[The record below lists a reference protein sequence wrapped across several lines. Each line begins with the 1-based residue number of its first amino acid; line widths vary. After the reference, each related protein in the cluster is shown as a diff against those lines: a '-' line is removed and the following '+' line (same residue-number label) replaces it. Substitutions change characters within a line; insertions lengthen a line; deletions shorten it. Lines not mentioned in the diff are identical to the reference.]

1 MLNTSLLDLKVLH
14 CRSAVLNTSL
24 LDLKVLHCSIVDVK
38 YKMINNSTS
47 GNDSFPNLRD
57 GLALLPYPSLFGT
70 VFFLLPMFIVNILLL
85 VAIIRA
91 KTIPSTIKLILGNVL
106 ASSELIII
114 GLSMFCCYMVILSQ
128 LVDASPHDFPCRLL
142 YVIIDTGAAGRLLFM
157 ATYAITVY
165 VLARYAGKNLRVVK
179 LRLWTK
185 LLAVVVIW
193 VFASLPNMVLFCPI
207 FIKITFSFNHVC
219 LTHSTGPATFIHS
232 SFFIIVY
239 GLCCFV
245 LGIVFPIL
253 TARYLRKNSISE
265 NKETIKRMVKFSVF
279 LLIENS
285 IHMIGISF
293 PLILSNFLPVENNR
307 SIVTAF
313 IYIQGCL
320 LGLSLITSLF
330 LLIFFKRIREKM
342 FKILT
347 CFICLKR
354 SSNTPL

>member
-1 MLNTSLLDLKVLH
+1 MLHTCLPALEL
-14 CRSAVLNTSL
+14 
-24 LDLKVLHCSIVDVK
+24 LHCSLVGVK

-57 GLALLPYPSLFGT
+57 SLALLPYPSLFVT

-85 VAIIRA
+85 VAIIRV

-114 GLSMFCCYMVILSQ
+114 GLSMFGIYMIILSQ
-128 LVDASPHDFPCRLL
+128 LVDVSPHDFPCRLL

-157 ATYAITVY
+157 AMYAITVY
-165 VLARYAGKNLRVVK
+165 VLTRYAGKNLRVVK

-193 VFASLPNMVLFCPI
+193 VFAALPNMVLFWPI
-207 FIKITFSFNHVC
+207 FIEITFSFNYVC

-245 LGIVFPIL
+245 LSIVFPIL
-253 TARYLRKNSISE
+253 TAKYIRKNSISE
-265 NKETIKRMVKFSVF
+265 NKETIKRMIKFSVF
-279 LLIENS
+279 LLIENF

-293 PLILSNFLPVENNR
+293 PVLLSNFLPVENNLPL
-307 SIVTAF
+307 VQAF

-320 LGLSLITSLF
+320 LGLSLITSFF
-330 LLIFFKRIREKM
+330 LLIFFKRVREKM
-342 FKILT
+342 FKVLT
-347 CFICLKR
+347 CCICLKR
-354 SSNTPL
+354 A